1 MNTFS
6 FNEYKR
12 SNNENQYWN
21 TLKVTAVGSTLK
33 FYINN
38 ILVWQGSDASFGSGL
53 VGIQMYKASGDPYNS
68 KLVVD
73 SASLSVITTSSMEA
87 AEVVDTSDQVTVPG
101 GSMERAPNP

>member
-1 MNTFS
+1 
-6 FNEYKR
+6 
-12 SNNENQYWN
+12 
-21 TLKVTAVGSTLK
+21 
-33 FYINN
+33 
-38 ILVWQGSDASFGSGL
+38 
-53 VGIQMYKASGDPYNS
+53 MYKASGDPYNS